1 MSSID
6 NLSAGFAAG
15 AERRFDSQTTSH
27 GRWGEKLG
35 RDAGASLEFMDYRV
49 YVPGD
54 DLRHIDWNAY
64 GRTDRLIVKR
74 FENEIQPHVDI
85 LLDTSRSMAITPQK
99 QAAAEYLTGYF
110 MGAAENS
117 RFSCQL
123 WRLTGGAFDRS
134 TYRQL
139 VTQQS
144 APMAFESTTSLGKT
158 ILESCPD
165 WNPKTFKIILSDFLW
180 EEDPFAVT
188 RRLGSSGAWTAYV
201 QILDRQDARPDFSGD
216 VRLTDSETDEFA
228 VRRADAGLLKTY
240 AQNLTRHQNQWNS
253 ACRSVGAVWV
263 VITAQEL
270 ASVSIALN
278 GIVS

>member
-1 MSSID
+1 MSNARVAEKLVFCKNTD
-6 NLSAGFAAG
+6 NLYSGGRRSKMLGSTVEFANFR
-15 AERRFDSQTTSH
+15 EYIQ
-27 GRWGEKLG
+27 
-35 RDAGASLEFMDYRV
+35 
-49 YVPGD
+49 GD
-54 DLRHIDWNAY
+54 DFRRIDWNAY

-123 WRLTGGAFDRS
+123 WRMIDGVFDRS
-134 TYRQL
+134 SYRQFI
-139 VTQQS
+139 TEQT
-144 APMAFESTTSLGKT
+144 APMAFDSTTSLGAT
-158 ILESCPD
+158 ILESGPD

-188 RRLGSSGAWTAYV
+188 RRLGSADAWAAYV
-201 QILDRQDARPDFSGD
+201 QILDRQDVHPDFTGD
-216 VRLTDSETDEFA
+216 VRLTDSETDAFA
-228 VRRADAGLLKTY
+228 IRRADAGLFKTY
-240 AQNLTRHQNQWNS
+240 EQNLSRHQNQWNS
-253 ACRSVGAVWV
+253 ACRAVGAVWAEV
-263 VITAQEL
+263 VAQEL
-270 ASVSIALN
+270 SNVYAALS

>member
-35 RDAGASLEFMDYRV
+35 RDAGASLEFMDYRA
-49 YVPGD
+49 YAPGD

-64 GRTDRLIVKR
+64 GRTDKLIVKR

-99 QAAAEYLTGYF
+99 QAAAEFLTGYF

-123 WRLTGGAFDRS
+123 W
-134 TYRQL
+134 
-139 VTQQS
+139 
-144 APMAFESTTSLGKT
+144 
-158 ILESCPD
+158 
-165 WNPKTFKIILSDFLW
+165 
-180 EEDPFAVT
+180 
-188 RRLGSSGAWTAYV
+188 
-201 QILDRQDARPDFSGD
+201 
-216 VRLTDSETDEFA
+216 
-228 VRRADAGLLKTY
+228 
-240 AQNLTRHQNQWNS
+240 
-253 ACRSVGAVWV
+253 
-263 VITAQEL
+263 
-270 ASVSIALN
+270 
-278 GIVS
+278 

>member
-35 RDAGASLEFMDYRV
+35 RDAGASLEFMDYRA

-99 QAAAEYLTGYF
+99 QAAAEFLTGYF

-123 WRLTGGAFDRS
+123 WRIKDGVFDRS

-139 VTQQS
+139 VTEQS
-144 APMAFESTTSLGKT
+144 APMDFDSTTSLGAT
-158 ILESCPD
+158 ILESGPD
-165 WNPKTFKIILSDFLW
+165 WNAKTFKIILSDFLW
-180 EEDPFAVT
+180 EEDPFVVT
-188 RRLGSSGAWTAYV
+188 RRLGSAGAWVAYV
-201 QILDRQDARPDFSGD
+201 QLLDAQDVHPDFSGD
-216 VRLTDSETDEFA
+216 VRLTDSESEEFA
-228 VRRADAGLLKTY
+228 VRRADTGLFKMY
-240 AQNLTRHQNQWNS
+240 EQNLHRHQNQWNS
-253 ACRSVGAVWV
+253 ACRAVGAVWAEV
-263 VITAQEL
+263 VANEL
-270 ASVSIALN
+270 DNVYAALS

>member
-6 NLSAGFAAG
+6 NFSAGFAAG

-35 RDAGASLEFMDYRV
+35 RDAGASLEFMDYRA

-99 QAAAEYLTGYF
+99 QAAAEFLTGYF

-123 WRLTGGAFDRS
+123 WRIKDGVFDRS

-139 VTQQS
+139 VTEQS
-144 APMAFESTTSLGKT
+144 APMEFDSTTSLGAT
-158 ILESCPD
+158 ILESGPD
-165 WNPKTFKIILSDFLW
+165 WNAKTFKIILSDFLW
-180 EEDPFAVT
+180 EEDPF
-188 RRLGSSGAWTAYV
+188 
-201 QILDRQDARPDFSGD
+201 
-216 VRLTDSETDEFA
+216 
-228 VRRADAGLLKTY
+228 VRRTFTEKERKEAAGKDDPRLYFAGRFAAKEAVYKYFTEQHLEFHEMRLLPY
-240 AQNLTRHQNQWNS
+240 AQKEAGEVTVENLRQQVRVNISYEVSNS
-253 ACRSVGAVWV
+253 YV
-263 VITAQEL
+263 L
-270 ASVSIALN
+270 AYLK
-278 GIVS
+278 G